1 MAIGF
6 LISSAAPWSV
16 AQQPGAPVAPEPK
29 TPVAKTPVA
38 KTPVAKTPVAADPNS
53 ARLRHPWGRFSPGA
67 WALVSVVNETFD
79 EKGAVVSKNEI
90 ETRTTLLKVE
100 RDGVTL
106 QYETSALVSGKQI
119 DANPQVVKQCYH
131 GGICN
136 KSVQISAEPP
146 AKIKVD
152 GREIECKVESV
163 KMMIDDDLRTSIR
176 TYYNDTVSPFVFRRE
191 SETVSLAKKM
201 PPSRLTILVDALDMP
216 CEILDQIRSAAHYR
230 VVEKQAGGAVKTTL
244 AYMSPEIPGGT
255 IRHNSKQ
262 VDRKGHIVSRSILVL
277 TDFGL
282 QPPEKRVGLFQN
294 RVRAAKFRR
303 NARRTKVCL
312 PE

>member
-1 MAIGF
+1 MAMGF
-6 LISSAAPWSV
+6 LISSAAPWSA
-16 AQQPGAPVAPEPK
+16 AQQPGAPAAPKP
-29 TPVAKTPVA
+29 

-67 WALVSVVNETFD
+67 WVLVSVVNETFD

-136 KSVQISAEPP
+136 KSVPVSTDPP
-146 AKIKVD
+146 VKIKVD

-163 KMMIDDDLRTSIR
+163 KITDGDLRTSIR
-176 TYYNDTVSPFVFRRE
+176 TYYNDTVSPFLFRRE
-191 SETVSLAKKM
+191 SETVSLAKKT
-201 PPSRLTILVDALDMP
+201 SLSKLTILVDALDIP

-255 IRHNSKQ
+255 IRQNSKQ